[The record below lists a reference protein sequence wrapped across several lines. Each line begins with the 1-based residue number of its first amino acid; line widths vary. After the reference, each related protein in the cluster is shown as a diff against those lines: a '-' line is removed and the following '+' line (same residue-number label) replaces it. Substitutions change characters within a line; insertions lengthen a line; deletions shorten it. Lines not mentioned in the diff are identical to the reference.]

1 MSVAEDESGII
12 NSAAFLVRFVS
23 CVCAEYH

>member
-1 MSVAEDESGII
+1 MSVAEDESCII

-23 CVCAEYH
+23 CVCTGYH